1 MAQEAIQ
8 YEDIIRQD
16 PGFAA
21 AVTEEDGVDED
32 GKEVYMHEGS
42 VREEGYAV
50 DISHPGDT
58 GIYYFE

>member
-1 MAQEAIQ
+1 MKMARGL
-8 YEDIIRQD
+8 Y
-16 PGFAA
+16 
-21 AVTEEDGVDED
+21 
-32 GKEVYMHEGS
+32 EGS

>member
-32 GKEVYMHEGS
+32 GKEIYMK
-42 VREEGYAV
+42 
-50 DISHPGDT
+50 DP
-58 GIYYFE
+58 